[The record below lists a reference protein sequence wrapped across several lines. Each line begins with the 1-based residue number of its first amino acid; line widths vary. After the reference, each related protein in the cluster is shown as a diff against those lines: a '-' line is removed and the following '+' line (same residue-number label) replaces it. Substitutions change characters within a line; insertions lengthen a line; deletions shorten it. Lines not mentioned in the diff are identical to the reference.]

1 MALAGSTLKVALAVT
16 LAIAVLAQRQAQ
28 ALPGAVGPA
37 GGSSSSSSGSSS
49 SSSSSSSGS
58 ASSGSS
64 SSSGSASSG
73 SASSSGSSA
82 SSGSASSSGSSSSSS
97 GSGSAAGGST
107 GSAAGAGGY
116 HQQISGASTVVAS
129 DAKPATR
136 AVETAIDACRD
147 NFVGERQC
155 IADALDSYAEA
166 LRELPLP
173 PDLRGLPAIV
183 SRAAHRVRAARTKA
197 EATTAIRIAIA
208 EVHKTIALLKADDAG
223 ALKAETRDG
232 SFVAETLMVADNR
245 LERAV
250 GL

>member
-1 MALAGSTLKVALAVT
+1 MALAGSTLRVALAVI
-16 LAIAVLAQRQAQ
+16 LAIAVLAQEQAQ
-28 ALPGAVGPA
+28 ALPGVAGPN

-49 SSSSSSSGS
+49 SSSSSSSSGS
-58 ASSGSS
+58 ASS
-64 SSSGSASSG
+64 SSGSSASSG
-73 SASSSGSSA
+73 SASTSGSSA

-97 GSGSAAGGST
+97 SGSGSAAAGST
-107 GSAAGAGGY
+107 GSAAAGGGY
-116 HQQISGASTVVAS
+116 YQQISGASTVVAS
-129 DAKPATR
+129 YAKPATR
-136 AVETAIDACRD
+136 AVETAIDACRYS
-147 NFVGERQC
+147 FLEERLC

-197 EATTAIRIAIA
+197 EATIAIKIAIA

>member
-1 MALAGSTLKVALAVT
+1 MALAGSTLKVALAAA
-16 LAIAVLAQRQAQ
+16 LAIAILAQEQVQA
-28 ALPGAVGPA
+28 AAPGAA
-37 GGSSSSSSGSSS
+37 GASSGNGTGSSGGSASTGSSSSTGSASSS
-49 SSSSSSSGS
+49 SSSSST
-58 ASSGSS
+58 
-64 SSSGSASSG
+64 
-73 SASSSGSSA
+73 
-82 SSGSASSSGSSSSSS
+82 GSASSSGSSSSSS
-97 GSGSAAGGST
+97 SGSASAPASSST
-107 GSAAGAGGY
+107 GSAAAGGGY
-116 HQQISGASTVVAS
+116 YQQISGASTAAIS
-129 DAKPATR
+129 YAKPATR
-136 AVETAIDACRD
+136 AIEAAIDACRD
-147 NFVGERQC
+147 SFIGERQC

-197 EATTAIRIAIA
+197 EATAAIKIAIV

-232 SFVAETLMVADNR
+232 SFVAETLTVADNR

>member
-1 MALAGSTLKVALAVT
+1 MALAGSTLKVALAIA
-16 LAIAVLAQRQAQ
+16 LAIAIAQEQVQA
-28 ALPGAVGPA
+28 AAPGAA
-37 GGSSSSSSGSSS
+37 GASSGASAGSSGGSASTGSSSSSASASS

-58 ASSGSS
+58 AST
-64 SSSGSASSG
+64 
-73 SASSSGSSA
+73 
-82 SSGSASSSGSSSSSS
+82 SGSSSSSS
-97 GSGSAAGGST
+97 SGSDSAPASSST
-107 GSAAGAGGY
+107 GSAAGGGGY
-116 HQQISGASTVVAS
+116 NPQISRASTGAAS
-129 DAKPATR
+129 YAKPATR
-136 AVETAIDACRD
+136 AIEAAIDACRE

-183 SRAAHRVRAARTKA
+183 SRAAHRVRAASTKA
-197 EATTAIRIAIA
+197 EATAAIKIAIA

>member
-1 MALAGSTLKVALAVT
+1 MALAGSTLKVALSVC
-16 LAIAVLAQRQAQ
+16 LAIAILAQEQVQA
-28 ALPGAVGPA
+28 AAPGAAGPSSGA
-37 GGSSSSSSGSSS
+37 STGASTGSASTGSSSSTGSASSS
-49 SSSSSSSGS
+49 SSSSSSS
-58 ASSGSS
+58 A
-64 SSSGSASSG
+64 
-73 SASSSGSSA
+73 
-82 SSGSASSSGSSSSSS
+82 
-97 GSGSAAGGST
+97 GSGAADSGST
-107 GSAAGAGGY
+107 GSAAAGGGY
-116 HQQISGASTVVAS
+116 NPQTSRTSAQAVSY
-129 DAKPATR
+129 AKPATR
-136 AVETAIDACRD
+136 AIEAAIDACRD
-147 NFVGERQC
+147 SFVGERLC

-197 EATTAIRIAIA
+197 EATAAIKIAIA

>member
-1 MALAGSTLKVALAVT
+1 MALAGSTLKVALAIA
-16 LAIAVLAQRQAQ
+16 LAIAIAQEQVQA
-28 ALPGAVGPA
+28 AAPGAA
-37 GGSSSSSSGSSS
+37 GASSGASTGSPGGSASTGSSSSSASAPS

-58 ASSGSS
+58 AST
-64 SSSGSASSG
+64 
-73 SASSSGSSA
+73 
-82 SSGSASSSGSSSSSS
+82 SGSSSSSS
-97 GSGSAAGGST
+97 SSSGAAPASSST
-107 GSAAGAGGY
+107 GSAPAGGGY
-116 HQQISGASTVVAS
+116 TQQISGASRAAVS
-129 DAKPATR
+129 YAKPATR
-136 AVETAIDACRD
+136 AIEAAIDACRE

-155 IADALDSYAEA
+155 IADALDAYAEA

-173 PDLRGLPAIV
+173 PDLHGLPAIV

-197 EATTAIRIAIA
+197 EATAAIKIAIA
-208 EVHKTIALLKADDAG
+208 EVHKTIALLKADDSG

>member
-1 MALAGSTLKVALAVT
+1 MALAGSTLKVALSVC
-16 LAIAVLAQRQAQ
+16 LAIAILAQEQVQA
-28 ALPGAVGPA
+28 AAPGAAGPSSGA
-37 GGSSSSSSGSSS
+37 STGASTGSASTGSSSSTGSASSS
-49 SSSSSSSGS
+49 SSSS
-58 ASSGSS
+58 
-64 SSSGSASSG
+64 
-73 SASSSGSSA
+73 

-97 GSGSAAGGST
+97 AGSGAADSGST
-107 GSAAGAGGY
+107 GSAAAGGGY
-116 HQQISGASTVVAS
+116 NPQTSRASAQAVS
-129 DAKPATR
+129 YAKPATR
-136 AVETAIDACRD
+136 AIEAAIDACRD
-147 NFVGERQC
+147 SFVGERLC

-197 EATTAIRIAIA
+197 EATAAIKIAIA

>member
-1 MALAGSTLKVALAVT
+1 MALAGSTLKVALAIT
-16 LAIAVLAQRQAQ
+16 LAIAVLAQEQAQ
-28 ALPGAVGPA
+28 ALPGVAGPS

-58 ASSGSS
+58 A
-64 SSSGSASSG
+64 ASSG
-73 SASSSGSSA
+73 S
-82 SSGSASSSGSSSSSS
+82 SSSSSS
-97 GSGSAAGGST
+97 GSGSAAAGST
-107 GSAAGAGGY
+107 GSAAGGGGY
-116 HQQISGASTVVAS
+116 YQQISGPSTVAAS
-129 DAKPATR
+129 YAKPATR
-136 AVETAIDACRD
+136 AVEAAIDACRD
-147 NFVGERQC
+147 SFVSERLC

-197 EATTAIRIAIA
+197 EATTAIKIAIA

-232 SFVAETLMVADNR
+232 LFVAETLMVADNR